1 MTDPNTML
9 TAVVEAQA
17 EHPVYPRLRIELG
30 ETAGVVRV
38 CVGKQVLEM
47 PADQAAVMLEGRER
61 SIRLEAED
69 PFRYGYEPPFWAAV
83 DWAVAELVCKPGNEC
98 AVLEVLIQGGN
109 RAGKTD
115 YAAKRFIEALVLNDR
130 WLCWGFHSDQ
140 AASRSVQQRRSWNYM
155 PPEHK
160 PATGKLRKTVRARMN
175 YNQESGFTE
184 NMFSL
189 PNGSAAHYKF
199 YSADVKGLEGD
210 EPDFCWSDE
219 EIPEEW
225 VEAIGVRLI
234 TKAGKRGHLIAT
246 LRGEL
251 AKRQQNPEHVLPRT
265 VRAQMWRGCHL
276 ITFTPIS
283 GLTPTV
289 RRFTKRATS
298 LVTVPAELLPIRD
311 GDGGILAYEHVPRV
325 MRCADTNR
333 LVVYFHTYDNL
344 HGGNY
349 QGMVAAC
356 RGKTAAWIKCRVY
369 GVTDA
374 SKDGRFPQFS
384 RAIHVRPKGP
394 LPKDGTWYHV
404 VDPCN
409 GRNWF
414 MVWALVSPLGQVLVA
429 REWPQPADY
438 VEGVGP
444 MGEWAVP
451 TAGKRLDGDRGPAQA
466 SLGWGIKRYCQEIER
481 IERELHRLQ
490 HGAGEDG
497 RVEPFV
503 RIIDSRAGNTPTL
516 AASETLTLIDLLA
529 NEGMDFE
536 PAGMLVAAEG
546 QSRRNTINEG
556 IDLLNDWLSFDPA
569 AVKEH
574 PDGRVEWLDALKGPR
589 LYLSEVCENTISA
602 LETWTGLDGPE
613 GASKDPID
621 VLRYLRISDPVFVD
635 SKTYQPTG
643 GGGY

>member
-1 MTDPNTML
+1 MNDASKAL
-9 TAVVEAQA
+9 EAVVQAQA
-17 EHPVYPRLRIELG
+17 EHPVYPRLRIEL
-30 ETAGVVRV
+30 TAEAGKVRV
-38 CVGKQVLEM
+38 QVGDQAIEM
-47 PADQAAVMLEGRER
+47 PAAEAAKMLEGRER
-61 SIRLEAED
+61 AIRLEAED
-69 PFRYGYEPPFWAAV
+69 PFRHGYEPPFWAAV
-83 DWAVAELVCKPGNEC
+83 DWAMAELVCQPENAN
-98 AVLEVLIQGGN
+98 AVVEVLIQGGN

-130 WLCWGFHSDQ
+130 WLCWAFHADQ

-189 PNGSAAHYKF
+189 PNGAAAHYKF

-234 TKAGKRGHLIAT
+234 TKAGKRGAIIAQ
-246 LRGEL
+246 LRVEL
-251 AKRQQNPEHVLPRT
+251 AKRREIPGHVLPRAL
-265 VRAQMWRGCHL
+265 RAQMWRGVHL

-289 RRFTKRATS
+289 RRFTQGSTP

-311 GDGGILAYEHVPRV
+311 GEGNVVGHEHVPRIA
-325 MRCADTNR
+325 RCKAINR

-349 QGMVAAC
+349 PGMKAAC
-356 RGKTAAWIKCRVY
+356 QGKTANWIKIRVY

-374 SKDGRFPQFS
+374 AKDGRFPQFS
-384 RAIHVRPKGP
+384 RLVHVRPRGV

-414 MVWALVSPLGQVLVA
+414 QTWALITPLGQVLVA
-429 REWPQPADY
+429 REWPQPDDY
-438 VEGVGP
+438 VEGVGT
-444 MGEWAVP
+444 MGPWAVP
-451 TAGKRLDGDRGPAQA
+451 SAGKRLDGDRGPAQA
-466 SLGWGIKRYCQEIER
+466 SLGWGIKRYVAEIER
-481 IERELHRLQ
+481 VERELYRRQ
-490 HGAGEDG
+490 FGAAAEG
-497 RVEPFV
+497 RIEPFV

-529 NEGMDFE
+529 NEGLNFE

-556 IDLLNDWLSFDPA
+556 IDLLNDWLAFDTS
-569 AVKEH
+569 AVTTL
-574 PDGRVEWLDALKGPR
+574 PDGRTTIDPLKGPK
-589 LYLSEVCENTISA
+589 LYIDERCENCIFA
-602 LETWTGLDGPE
+602 LESWTGLDGPE
-613 GASKDPID
+613 GACKDPID
-621 VLRYLRISDPVFVD
+621 VLRYLRISDPEFID
-635 SKTYQPTG
+635 MKTLELPTG

>member
-1 MTDPNTML
+1 MSAELLQSIVD
-9 TAVVEAQA
+9 AQPD
-17 EHPVYPRLRIELG
+17 HPVYPKLRVELSAQ
-30 ETAGVVRV
+30 AGMVRV
-38 CVGKQVLEM
+38 VVGEQVLEM
-47 PADQAAVMLEGRER
+47 PVPQAAAMLEGRQR
-61 SIRLEAED
+61 AIRLEEED
-69 PFRYGYEPPFWAAV
+69 PFRHGYEPPFWAAV
-83 DWAVAELVCKPGNEC
+83 DWAVCELVCRPGNEN
-98 AVLEVLIQGGN
+98 AVLEILIQGGN

-115 YAAKRFIEALVLNDR
+115 YAAKRFIETLVLNDR
-130 WLCWGFHSDQ
+130 WLCWAFHADQ
-140 AASRSVQQRRSWNYM
+140 AASRSVQQRRSWHYL

-160 PATGKLRKTVRARMN
+160 PATGKLRKGVRQRMN

-189 PNGSAAHYKF
+189 SNGSASHYKF
-199 YSADVKGLEGD
+199 YSAEVKALEGD

-234 TKAGKRGHLIAT
+234 TKAGKRQPFLAA
-246 LRGEL
+246 LRAEL
-251 AKRQQNPEHVLPRT
+251 AKRQKDAGHVLPRLL
-265 VRAQMWRGCHL
+265 RAQMWRGCHL

-289 RRFTKRATS
+289 RRFTKGATP

-311 GDGGILAYEHVPRV
+311 AAGAVLGHEHVPRV
-325 MRCADTNR
+325 ARCAQPTR
-333 LVVYFHTYDNL
+333 LAVYFHTYDNL

-349 QGMVAAC
+349 PGMKAAC
-356 RGKTAAWIKCRVY
+356 QGKTASWIKIRVY

-374 SKDGRFPQFS
+374 AKDGRFPQFS
-384 RAIHVRPKGP
+384 REIHVRPKGA

-414 MVWALVSPLGQVLVA
+414 MIWALVSPLGQVLVA
-429 REWPQPADY
+429 REWPQPDDY
-438 VEGVGP
+438 VEGIGV

-451 TAGKRLDGDRGPAQA
+451 SVGKRLDGDRGPAQA

-481 IERELHRLQ
+481 IERELYRAQ
-490 HGAGEDG
+490 HGPGKEG
-497 RVEPFV
+497 KIEPFV

-529 NEGMDFE
+529 DEHLDFE

-556 IDLLNDWLSFDPA
+556 IDLLNDWLAYDAA
-569 AVKEH
+569 AVVTL
-574 PDGRVEWLDALKGPR
+574 PDGTKRPDPLKAPT
-589 LYLSEVCENTISA
+589 LYLSESCGNCINA
-602 LETWTGLDGPE
+602 LETWTGLDGPD
-613 GASKDPID
+613 GACKDPID
-621 VLRYLRISDPVFVD
+621 VLRYLRISDPQYFDAGSMV
-635 SKTYQPTG
+635 TTG
-643 GGGY
+643 GGSY

>member
-1 MTDPNTML
+1 MNPL
-9 TAVVEAQA
+9 QAVIDAQR
-17 EHPVYPRLRIELG
+17 EHPVYPRLRIDLTESPGVLRVYVGDQALEL
-30 ETAGVVRV
+30 
-38 CVGKQVLEM
+38 
-47 PADQAAVMLEGRER
+47 PADQVATMLEGREKA
-61 SIRLEAED
+61 IRQEEED
-69 PFRYGYEPPFWAAV
+69 PFRYGYEPPFWTAV
-83 DWAVAELVCKPGNEC
+83 DWAVCELVCTPGNEH
-98 AVLEVLIQGGN
+98 AVIEVLVQGGN

-115 YAAKRFIEALVLNDR
+115 YAAKRFLETLTLNER
-130 WLCWGFHSDQ
+130 WLCWAFHADQ
-140 AASRSVQQRRSWNYM
+140 SASRSVQQRRSWNYM
-155 PPEHK
+155 PPEYK
-160 PATGKLRKTVRARMN
+160 PSTGKLRKTVRARMN

-219 EIPEEW
+219 EVPEEW

-234 TKAGKRGHLIAT
+234 TKAGKRGPFIQA
-246 LRGEL
+246 LRSEL
-251 AKRQQNPEHVLPRT
+251 AKRRENPGHTLPR
-265 VRAQMWRGCHL
+265 VLRAQMWRGVHL

-289 RRFTKRATS
+289 RRFTKGSTP

-311 GDGGILAYEHVPRV
+311 ANGDVMGHEHVPRV
-325 MRCADTNR
+325 ARCAQSNR
-333 LVVYFHTYDNL
+333 LAVYFHTYDNL

-349 QGMVAAC
+349 AGMKAAC
-356 RGKTAAWIKCRVY
+356 QGKTASWIKIRVY

-374 SKDGRFPQFS
+374 AKDGRFPQFS
-384 RAIHVRPKGP
+384 RTIHVRRRGP
-394 LPKDGTWYHV
+394 LAKEGTWYHV

-414 MVWALVSPLGQVLVA
+414 QVWALISPLGEILIP
-429 REWPQPADY
+429 REWPQPDDY
-438 VEGVGP
+438 VEGVGT
-444 MGEWAVP
+444 MGPWAVP
-451 TAGKRLDGDRGPAQA
+451 SAGKRLDGDRGPAQA

-481 IERELHRLQ
+481 IERELYRAQ
-490 HGAGEDG
+490 YGPGADG
-497 RVEPFV
+497 RITPFV

-529 NEGMDFE
+529 NEGLDFE

-556 IDLLNDWLSFDPA
+556 IDLLNDWLAYDA
-569 AVKEH
+569 TAVTTLA
-574 PDGRVEWLDALKGPR
+574 DGRTVIDPLKAPK
-589 LYLSEVCENTISA
+589 LYLVESCENCINA

-613 GASKDPID
+613 GACKDPID
-621 VLRYLRISDPVFVD
+621 VLRYLRISDPEFVD
-635 SKTYQPTG
+635 ANAFQATG

>member
-1 MTDPNTML
+1 
-9 TAVVEAQA
+9 
-17 EHPVYPRLRIELG
+17 
-30 ETAGVVRV
+30 
-38 CVGKQVLEM
+38 M
-47 PADQAAVMLEGRER
+47 PQ
-61 SIRLEAED
+61 
-69 PFRYGYEPPFWAAV
+69 
-83 DWAVAELVCKPGNEC
+83 
-98 AVLEVLIQGGN
+98 
-109 RAGKTD
+109 
-115 YAAKRFIEALVLNDR
+115 
-130 WLCWGFHSDQ
+130 
-140 AASRSVQQRRSWNYM
+140 
-155 PPEHK
+155 EHK
-160 PATGKLRKTVRARMN
+160 PSSGKLRKTVRARMN

-189 PNGSAAHYKF
+189 PNGAAAHYKF

-234 TKAGKRGHLIAT
+234 TKAGKRGNIIAT

-251 AKRQQNPEHVLPRT
+251 AKRRENPGHVLPRT
-265 VRAQMWRGCHL
+265 VRTQMWRGCHL

-289 RRFTKRATS
+289 RRFAKGAVPV
-298 LVTVPAELLPIRD
+298 VTVPAELLPIRNAN
-311 GDGGILAYEHVPRV
+311 GDVIGHEHVPRV
-325 MRCADTNR
+325 LKCSSPGR
-333 LVVYFHTYDNL
+333 LCVYFHTYDNL

-349 QGMVAAC
+349 QGMVAAS
-356 RGKTAAWIKCRVY
+356 RGKTTSWIKCRVY

-374 SKDGRFPQFS
+374 AKDGRFPQFA

-394 LPKDGTWYHV
+394 LAKDGTWYHV

-414 MVWALVSPLGQVLVA
+414 MIWALVSPLGQVLVA

-444 MGEWAVP
+444 MGEWSVP
-451 TAGKRLDGDRGPAQA
+451 SVGKRLDGDRGPAQA

-481 IERELHRLQ
+481 IERELYRLQ
-490 HGAGEDG
+490 HGTGADG
-497 RVEPFV
+497 RIEPFV

-556 IDLLNDWLSFDPA
+556 IDLLNDWLSFDAA
-569 AVKEH
+569 AVKEL
-574 PDGRVEWLDALKGPR
+574 PDGRVEWIDVLKAPK
-589 LYLSEVCENTISA
+589 LYIADCCENTINA

-613 GASKDPID
+613 GACKDPID

-635 SKTYQPTG
+635 SNSYQPTG